1 MKKQIN
7 TDDMNEVANH
17 AASII
22 NEHFPECDAK
32 KNIIQHLRILNGF
45 EMNMYAISMAM
56 MKIREEAK
64 IDDPDKCNTYNLLN
78 SLKKIEIIA
87 DDMHNVGSFLARG
100 AVCDAMSMLYEGFNE
115 KQSQVKDIKNEQ
127 GS

>member
-1 MKKQIN
+1 LRKFREIKFQVNEEKRGDMKKQIN

-17 AASII
+17 AALII

-45 EMNMYAISMAM
+45 EMNMYAVSMAM

-64 IDDPDKCNTYNLLN
+64 ISDPDKCNAVNLLN
-78 SLKKIEIIA
+78 SLKKI
-87 DDMHNVGSFLARG
+87 
-100 AVCDAMSMLYEGFNE
+100 
-115 KQSQVKDIKNEQ
+115 
-127 GS
+127 